1 MKSWDPFHDLLTIQD
16 RMNKLFET
24 VLTGPAPLSEGQ
36 GVAGWRPDAEVVESD
51 GALHIECELPGL
63 EREEVEIL
71 VDESTLVVKGE
82 RRRPDQDSEGSWT
95 LLERPFG
102 AFCRRFELPSGLDLD
117 NIGAELADGV
127 LRIHLPK
134 ALGEGA
140 RRVPLAK
147 EGPSDH

>member
-1 MKSWDPFHDLLTIQD
+1 
-16 RMNKLFET
+16 MNKLFET

-51 GALHIECELPGL
+51 DALFIECELPGL
-63 EREEVEIL
+63 ERDEVELL
-71 VDESTLVVKGE
+71 VDENTLVVKGE
-82 RRRPDQDSEGSWT
+82 RRRPDQDTEGSWT

-117 NIGAELADGV
+117 RIGAELSGGI
-127 LRIHLPK
+127 LRIQMPK
-134 ALGEGA
+134 ALGDGT

>member
-24 VLTGPAPLSEGQ
+24 VLTGPAPLADAQS
-36 GVAGWRPDAEVVESD
+36 VAGWRPDAEVVESD
-51 GALHIECELPGL
+51 DVLYIECELPGL
-63 EREEVEIL
+63 ERDEVELL
-71 VDESTLVVKGE
+71 VDENTLVVKGE
-82 RRRPDQDSEGSWT
+82 RRRPDHEAEGSWT

-102 AFCRRFELPSGLDLD
+102 AFCRRFELPSGLDVD
-117 NIGAELADGV
+117 KIGAELSGGV
-127 LRIHLPK
+127 LHIHLPK
-134 ALGEGA
+134 ALSEGA